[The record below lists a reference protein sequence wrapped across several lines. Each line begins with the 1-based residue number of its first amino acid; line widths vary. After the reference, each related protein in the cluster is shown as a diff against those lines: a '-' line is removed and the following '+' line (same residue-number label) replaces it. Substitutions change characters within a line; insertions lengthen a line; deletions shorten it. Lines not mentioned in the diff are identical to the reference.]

1 MTRWLGWRIGILVGL
16 VVLVVAGGLAFV
28 KYRDIRKISETKVE
42 FALGDKE
49 AIYWIE
55 GSVANGVEGTPY
67 QLHMIRNGKTDSIT
81 VDENSPTNLTLYTNN
96 FVEAEGE
103 YRDEEYV
110 KDIIWDF
117 PCKGKCPTSMW
128 RKMLYVTEIK
138 PLGIIVR
145 DPASISSLRYS
156 VNPRKATAIIK
167 DLPEVRKAKTEVF
180 LDKVD
185 YANSNWV
192 IKAGRELYFM
202 NMYTGEINLF

>member
-96 FVEAEGE
+96 FVE
-103 YRDEEYV
+103 
-110 KDIIWDF
+110 
-117 PCKGKCPTSMW
+117 
-128 RKMLYVTEIK
+128 
-138 PLGIIVR
+138 
-145 DPASISSLRYS
+145 
-156 VNPRKATAIIK
+156 
-167 DLPEVRKAKTEVF
+167 
-180 LDKVD
+180 
-185 YANSNWV
+185 
-192 IKAGRELYFM
+192 
-202 NMYTGEINLF
+202 